1 MKKLMLG
8 VAQNLARCTDH
19 ITLILP
25 PLLLVMG
32 IAFFNDKPFLFWAT
46 AFFLLLLA
54 IGVICRQVL
63 K

>member
-32 IAFFNDKPFLFWAT
+32 IAYVNDRLFLFWAT
-46 AFFLLLLA
+46 TFLLSLLA
-54 IGVICRQVL
+54 IGMVCRQVL